1 MLRFDEQN
9 HGQTVEADSGQE
21 VEIYLQ
27 ENPTAGFRWQ
37 VVQTGE
43 PICTLVSETFDPGR
57 KAPGQ
62 AGVHSWKFK
71 VVAEGTASIELV
83 YRRSWDITAAAGH
96 TFTLCLNG
104 KKQRAAKGSRKN

>member
-1 MLRFDEQN
+1 MPRFNEQN
-9 HGQTVEADSGQE
+9 HGQTVEADFGQE

-27 ENPTAGFRWQ
+27 ENPTTGFRWQ

-62 AGVHSWKFK
+62 AGIHSWKFK

-83 YRRSWDITAAAGH
+83 YRRSWDTATAAGH
-96 TFTLCLNG
+96 TFTLCLSG
-104 KKQRAAKGSRKN
+104 RKQRAAKSDTS